1 MSQTISQV
9 LVWILDVAGPT
20 AGVVGFAITL
30 WQLKRARLE
39 QKKLELELADLLAD
53 REAKENRIVRVTVAE
68 IERFGQERFG
78 NDRFGKDRFA
88 KDWAGKNRFGRETR
102 ANDWFVRDI
111 YRNFP
116 MEQTVRRRNPASK
129 RWLASGIFLILIFLS
144 WLVFR
149 LADGV

>member
-9 LVWILDVAGPT
+9 WMWILDVAGPT

-53 REAKENRIVRVTVAE
+53 REAKKNRIVRVTVAE

-78 NDRFGKDRFA
+78 NDRFGKDRA
-88 KDWAGKNRFGRETR
+88 GKDRAGKNRETW
-102 ANDWFVRDI
+102 ANDWYVRDI